1 MDNYVFPFSTCEVP
15 QRHGFIA
22 QPYSA
27 MVNLLSVFTILYF
40 LLFRINSLYS
50 SPRKPKTSF
59 KPSFSSLS
67 SALPLRCVLISLL
80 LFELWH
86 TFSHVHHIT
95 NKKLQL
101 NVIHSLAYL
110 INLSYLWF
118 FYHVSQRRP
127 GNWTCIILLLLVVL
141 DVYAFFNLSFFF
153 YFLTQIVMFS
163 LIMYEYRFFLPKR
176 YLPWMMFLV
185 VIIISLFVN
194 EMWNCKT
201 LLKRQPFP
209 YHALLETVGLV
220 LIWMICRALLNMHRN
235 MHRPRFLSSNAQQKL

>member
-1 MDNYVFPFSTCEVP
+1 MDTYVFPFSTCEIP
-15 QRHGFIA
+15 QPHGIIA

-27 MVNLLSVFTILYF
+27 MVNFMSVLIILYF
-40 LLFRINSLYS
+40 LFFSLYS

-59 KPSFSSLS
+59 KPFFSSFF

-86 TFSHVHHIT
+86 TFSHVHHIS

-118 FYHVSQRRP
+118 FYHISQRRP
-127 GNWTCIILLLLVVL
+127 GNWTCIFLFILVSL
-141 DVYAFFNLSFFF
+141 DVYAFFNLSLFF

-163 LIMYEYRFFLPKR
+163 LIMYEYRSFLPKQ
-176 YLPWMMFLV
+176 YLPWMMCLV
-185 VIIISLFVN
+185 VIIIILFVN

-201 LLKRQPFP
+201 LLKRTPFP
-209 YHALLETVGLV
+209 YHALIETVGLV
-220 LIWMICRALLNMHRN
+220 LIWMICRALVNMHNR
-235 MHRPRFLSSNAQQKL
+235 HRLHFLSLRPQQKR